1 MSAMVA
7 LPEGKLTVDEYLA
20 WAEGR
25 PGRYELHAGTVYAMA
40 PERAGHAR
48 LKFAVQAALLTA
60 IRQAGLACHMLPD
73 GMNVRIDRHTAHEP
87 DALVYCG
94 DRLPDSAV
102 EVPNPL
108 IVVEVLSPSTR
119 HIDASAKLAGY
130 FSLESVR
137 HYLIIDPNR
146 RVVIHH
152 QRGEGEQIATRIVSP
167 GPLRLDPPGIE
178 LRLADIFE
186 AAP

>member
-1 MSAMVA
+1 MVA

-25 PGRYELHAGTVYAMA
+25 PGRYELHAGTVHAMA
-40 PERAGHAR
+40 PERVGHAR
-48 LKFAVQAALLTA
+48 VKFAVQAALLTA
-60 IRQAGLACHMLPD
+60 LREAGHACHMLPD
-73 GMNVRIDRHTAHEP
+73 GMTVRIDRHTAHEP

-102 EVPNPL
+102 EVPNPI

-130 FSLESVR
+130 FSLESVQ
-137 HYLIIDPNR
+137 HYLIVDPDR

-152 QRGEGEQIATRIVSP
+152 QRGEGEQIGTRIVSP
-167 GPLRLDPPGIE
+167 GPLPLDPPGIE
-178 LRLADIFE
+178 LNLAEIFD
-186 AAP
+186 AVP